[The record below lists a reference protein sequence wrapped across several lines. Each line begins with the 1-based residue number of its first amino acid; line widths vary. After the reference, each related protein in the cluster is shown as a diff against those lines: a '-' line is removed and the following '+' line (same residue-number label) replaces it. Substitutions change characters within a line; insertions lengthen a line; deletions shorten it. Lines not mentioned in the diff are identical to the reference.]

1 MSPITQSEKKEFILT
16 GVAASPGI
24 AVGTAYLF
32 AKETPR
38 VDERTLG
45 GEDEVN
51 VEDERLD
58 RAISKSVKELTKIL
72 AFARQKVGDAKA
84 RILEAQIMVLED
96 PVLLSSMHTRI
107 RNERRNAEYIVSEEI
122 GKYAR
127 LMLAAH
133 DEYMHERAHDVDDLK
148 NRIIRNLHQEKLTSK
163 FDGSMVVIAHTLT
176 PADTMV
182 LSRNHVLGYATD
194 MGGVTSHAALF
205 ARSLKIPAIV
215 GLGDA
220 TRAISNS
227 DQLIIDGYG
236 GRLIVHPTPARLAE
250 FEAKRSR
257 FQAFE
262 AELSHLKDLPAETPD
277 GHTIE
282 LSANIELSE
291 ELEYVVVQGSQG
303 VGLFR
308 TESLLIGRDDFPSED
323 EQFEEYKRVVDR
335 IYPHRVIMRTFD
347 IGGDKL
353 APETAEE
360 ANPFLGWRGIRVS
373 LDHPDLFLS
382 QLRAMLR
389 ASSRKNLAI
398 MFPMVS
404 SLAELKKAKAFLRQA
419 KSELKAKRIKFD
431 DRLEVGVMIEVP
443 AAALNAGALAA
454 EVDFLSIGSNDLI
467 QYLLAVDRGNSL
479 VARLYD
485 EFDPAVLATIKHV
498 INAGQKQKAWVGICG
513 EMAGHPLA
521 APLLLGMGINELSVV
536 PSVLP
541 EIKKIVRSVRY
552 TEMRKAAR
560 DVLTL
565 GSGDE
570 VRAYL
575 RKVIKRS
582 CPDIPLD
589 HIAQG

>member
-1 MSPITQSEKKEFILT
+1 MTPTSAQDKKELILT

-24 AVGTAYLF
+24 AMGTAYLF

-38 VDERTLG
+38 VDERSLASDAEIT
-45 GEDEVN
+45 
-51 VEDERLD
+51 VEDERLE
-58 RAISKSVKELTKIL
+58 RAVQKSVKELTKIL

-96 PVLLSSMHTRI
+96 PVLLSSMHKRI
-107 RNERRNAEYIVSEEI
+107 KKERKNAEYIVSEEI

-148 NRIIRNLHQEKLTSK
+148 NRIIRNLQQEKLTSK
-163 FDGSMVVIAHTLT
+163 FDGSMIVVAHTLT

-205 ARSLKIPAIV
+205 SRSLKIPAIV

-220 TRAISNS
+220 TRSVQS
-227 DQLIIDGYG
+227 GDQLIIDGYA
-236 GRLIVHPTPARLAE
+236 GRLVVNPTRERLADY
-250 FEAKRSR
+250 EAKRER
-257 FQAFE
+257 FAAYD
-262 AELSHLKDLPAETPD
+262 AELSHLKDLPAETVD
-277 GHTIE
+277 GHPIE

-291 ELEYVVVQGSQG
+291 ELEYVVIQGSQG
-303 VGLFR
+303 VGLYR
-308 TESLLIGRDDFPSED
+308 TESLLIGRDDFPSEE
-323 EQFEEYKRVVDR
+323 EQYEEYKRVVDR

-347 IGGDKL
+347 VGGDKL

-373 LDHPDLFLS
+373 LDRPELFLV

-404 SLAELKKAKAFLRQA
+404 TVTELKRAKAHLKQAKAELRAKKV
-419 KSELKAKRIKFD
+419 KFD
-431 DRLEVGVMIEVP
+431 DHLEVGVMIEVP

-454 EVDFLSIGSNDLI
+454 EADFLSIGSNDLI

-498 INAGQKQKAWVGICG
+498 INAGQKRGAWVGICG
-513 EMAGHPLA
+513 EMGGHPLA

-536 PSVLP
+536 PAVLP
-541 EIKKIVRSVRY
+541 EIKKIVRSVTY
-552 TEMRKAAR
+552 ADMRKVVR
-560 DVLTL
+560 DVMALPT
-565 GSGDE
+565 GE
-570 VRAYL
+570 AVRAYL
-575 RKVIKRS
+575 RKVIKKS

-589 HIAQG
+589 DIANG